1 MLQEFDY
8 MFLCDE
14 HANIID
20 CTTDIQQKL
29 GYSKEEMLRLTMADV
44 AILETLEEIRSMLE
58 TIKKQGC
65 IEIKTIHR
73 KKDGTSLLVQ
83 EHVQYLKERNRFL
96 CLVKAEGR

>member
-1 MLQEFDY
+1 

-29 GYSKEEMLRLTMADV
+29 GYSKEEILKLTIADV
-44 AILETLEEIRSMLE
+44 AILETLEEIRSILE

-96 CLVKAEGR
+96 CLVKAEER